1 MKSFIG
7 DEGYQAPRSPRLT
20 EQEVYMVNYV
30 VPVPPVST
38 VLSGLSEPYLDR
50 EGRAPALLSFP
61 FSVKRTNLF

>member
-20 EQEVYMVNYV
+20 EQEVYIVSYV

-38 VLSGLSEPYLDR
+38 ILSGK
-50 EGRAPALLSFP
+50 GRPVWRSLIWTEKVALLLDFH
-61 FSVKRTNLF
+61 FHFQ